1 VEQTREWLRR
11 ARRVAVLTGAGVSAE
26 SGVPTFRGKD
36 GLWKHYR
43 PEDLATPDAFLR
55 DPRLVWQWYNWRR
68 GLVAHAQPNRGHYAL
83 ADLERLAIEFTL
95 ITQNVDDLHEQ
106 AGSTNVVK
114 LHGDIWLVRCLSCA
128 REWIDTR
135 PAIAELPP
143 RCCCGGLLRT
153 ILVLTQGRRY
163 ICRRMRPC
171 RTLFSWQSI
180 GRRFSLSRRR
190 AVSMRS
196 FRAANVSAYRVE
208 LLPRGCRYGIP
219 GAGPGVGRDVCHVG
233 RRPALQRFGL
243 EIPPVPRG

>member
-143 RCCCGGLLRT
+143 RCCCGGLLRPGV
-153 ILVLTQGRRY
+153 IWFGEELPAGVWARAEEAARNADLFLVIGTSAVVYPAAGLVRVAKCAGAKVVEINLAETVITSQIDAFLPG
-163 ICRRMRPC
+163 PC
-171 RTLFSWQSI
+171 
-180 GRRFSLSRRR
+180 G
-190 AVSMRS
+190 
-196 FRAANVSAYRVE
+196 E
-208 LLPRGCRYGIP
+208 LLPKLI
-219 GAGPGVGRDVCHVG
+219 A
-233 RRPALQRFGL
+233 
-243 EIPPVPRG
+243 